1 MCIQMY
7 TYMPFDYIYT
17 RINTYMLIF
26 SALQLENILLF
37 KKYVFWALGAV
48 YREEK
53 GQPEYL
59 HNFLK

>member
-1 MCIQMY
+1 MY

-17 RINTYMLIF
+17 RINAYMLIF

-37 KKYVFWALGAV
+37 QKYVFWALGAV

-53 GQPEYL
+53 GQPECL